1 MKNLKYAVGIDVS
14 KDDFKVCLSVIEENF
29 NFKIKA
35 SNTFKNNPKAIKDF
49 WIWVEKHHKEK
60 TVPLH
65 FLMEATGMYHEQ
77 IAWYLHQKSQII
89 HVILANKSK
98 YYLKS
103 LGIKSKNDKM
113 DAQGLSQMCAEKSM
127 EVWKPVSKNIYVLRS
142 LTRLHEDIQIQKNG
156 FRNRLEALEHSMY
169 DLKDAIKSI
178 NKLIGELDSQL
189 EVLSNKIKDAIES
202 DDILKEK
209 YRYVSSIKGIGL
221 MAFAVVVA
229 ETDGF
234 ALIENQRQ
242 LTSYA
247 GYDIVENQSG
257 KRSGRTRI
265 SKKGNTHIRRI
276 LHLPAFNVVKYET
289 TFKEFYQRVYDR
301 SGIKMKAY
309 VAVQRKLLCIMY
321 TLWNKQVIFEPDMNK
336 KMLLSEVNV

>member
-1 MKNLKYAVGIDVS
+1 
-14 KDDFKVCLSVIEENF
+14 
-29 NFKIKA
+29 
-35 SNTFKNNPKAIKDF
+35 
-49 WIWVEKHHKEK
+49 
-60 TVPLH
+60 
-65 FLMEATGMYHEQ
+65 
-77 IAWYLHQKSQII
+77 
-89 HVILANKSK
+89 
-98 YYLKS
+98 
-103 LGIKSKNDKM
+103 M